1 MLNLS
6 NVVLEWPTKALIKGK
21 NQNATLFNTVWL
33 IDLLSENPLQ
43 FNRKIQQKLITI
55 FNWLDLGFDRNKRG
69 KPLK

>member
-55 FNWLDLGFDRNKRG
+55 FNWLDLGFDRNKRE